1 MTVPPGLRKFAL
13 TVHLT
18 CSLGWIGAV
27 VAYLALGVS
36 AVTSQD
42 TQTVRAAW
50 IAMELTGWFVIV
62 PLAVAALLT
71 GLVMSLITPWGLF
84 RHYWVLIAL
93 MLTVF
98 ATAILLL
105 HMPTVSSLAEVAR
118 QADDAAL
125 QRLGGDL
132 VHPGLGLVVLL
143 AITVLNVYKPRG
155 LTRYGWRKQQ
165 EQRRR
170 TPATT
175 GGTVQ
180 P

>member
-1 MTVPPGLRKFAL
+1 MTVTPGLRKFAL
-13 TVHLT
+13 TAHLAF
-18 CSLGWIGAV
+18 SIGWIGAV
-27 VAYLALGVS
+27 LAYLALGVS

-42 TQTVRAAW
+42 DQTVRAAW

-62 PLAVAALLT
+62 PLALAALLT

-93 MLTVF
+93 VLTIL
-98 ATAILLL
+98 ATAVLLL
-105 HMPTVSSLAEVAR
+105 HMPSVSSLADMARVA
-118 QADDAAL
+118 DGAAL
-125 QRLGGDL
+125 RRLGGDL
-132 VHPGLGLVVLL
+132 FHPSLGLVVLL
-143 AITVLNVYKPRG
+143 VITVLNVYKPRCM
-155 LTRYGWRKQQ
+155 TRYGWRWQQ

-175 GGTVQ
+175 GGTAR